1 MSDIDQSNRSGFTRL
16 VAFVETYDWE
26 NAIQRL
32 ATHPQEAKTRGP
44 RGRTALHIACDHDAP
59 SFLVRRILSAFPDA
73 ARLVGTSNMTPLHIT
88 CSSQHASMDVV
99 QVLLEGSPTGTETS
113 MRDVDGDT
121 PLHAA
126 CRCGAPIQVLCV
138 LLEKEPNVVLVR
150 DYEGLSPLLRLWVR
164 YFVILG
170 DDVIDAVRQPAD
182 IKGDL
187 SIAWEKTNLLLQVA
201 HHGSIDLIPGKT
213 FRVVHSAAAVDCPRS
228 VLKIA
233 IALHPEQLTEVDE
246 EGETPLFI
254 ACRSPI
260 YKVHDLSANGYNY
273 DDFVEDGPEGE
284 LGAKNDEKEECL
296 ESSDDN
302 DMDLHCLVQGDG
314 TVVRVPSVISIILE
328 AKPELIR
335 VTDIST
341 GKLPLHASI
350 ESGKGWSEGVESLVT
365 AYPESVCMMDAQ
377 SGLYPFM
384 LAAVGKKGGS
394 AKVRL
399 IFELLRLNPELVR
412 KSIWH
417 DSPNSVGH
425 INCNKAHETSVKL
438 FKNAYSEDSK
448 KHAPTDSS
456 ISSVFIEK
464 NYNDIAMTSSASCEI
479 VKDVAVLSETS
490 IQIIKVK
497 KYFRLGVFSALKIT
511 SSPKTIDYSHRFD
524 DSKEEVMSTECVDEC
539 EPVLKKRRLD

>member
-16 VAFVETYDWE
+16 VAFVETYDWQ

-73 ARLVGTSNMTPLHIT
+73 ARLVGTSDMTPLHIT

-138 LLEKEPNVVLVR
+138 LLEKEPSVVLVR

-170 DDVIDAVRQPAD
+170 DDVIDAVREPAD

-201 HHGSIDLIPGKT
+201 HHGSIDLTPDKY
-213 FRVVHSAAAVDCPRS
+213 FRVLHSAAAVDCPRS

-246 EGETPLFI
+246 EGRTPLFI
-254 ACRSPI
+254 ACQSPI

-273 DDFVEDGPEGE
+273 DDFVEDGPGDE
-284 LGAKNDEKEECL
+284 LCARNNKKDESL
-296 ESSDDN
+296 ENNDDN
-302 DMDLHCLVQGDG
+302 DTDLHCLVQVDG
-314 TVVRVPSVISIILE
+314 TVVSVPSVISIILE
-328 AKPELIR
+328 AKL
-335 VTDIST
+335 
-341 GKLPLHASI
+341 G
-350 ESGKGWSEGVESLVT
+350 
-365 AYPESVCMMDAQ
+365 
-377 SGLYPFM
+377 
-384 LAAVGKKGGS
+384 
-394 AKVRL
+394 
-399 IFELLRLNPELVR
+399 LVR
-412 KSIWH
+412 
-417 DSPNSVGH
+417 D
-425 INCNKAHETSVKL
+425 
-438 FKNAYSEDSK
+438 
-448 KHAPTDSS
+448 
-456 ISSVFIEK
+456 
-464 NYNDIAMTSSASCEI
+464 
-479 VKDVAVLSETS
+479 
-490 IQIIKVK
+490 
-497 KYFRLGVFSALKIT
+497 
-511 SSPKTIDYSHRFD
+511 
-524 DSKEEVMSTECVDEC
+524 
-539 EPVLKKRRLD
+539 